1 MKKRITTIILV
12 IMLAAGL
19 SLLLY
24 PTVSNWWNQRH
35 QSHAIENY
43 QNAVDDMSDKEI
55 ERKWKAAREYNK
67 KLKQADIYG
76 LSKKEEKEYN
86 SLLNIG
92 GDGVM
97 GFIDIPSIKCH
108 LPIYHGTSDAVLQTA
123 IGHIPGTSLPVG
135 GKSSHCVVSGHRG
148 LPSARLFTDID
159 KLKEGDVF
167 TLTVLDK
174 TLMYQVDQIRTV
186 LPEDLSNLQITEGED
201 YVTLV
206 TCTPYGIN
214 THRLL
219 VRGRRIADNSRLNIP
234 AEAEKVDERIVAP
247 LMAIPILLILYIILR
262 IRSRRN
268 KIQEKED

>member
-1 MKKRITTIILV
+1 
-12 IMLAAGL
+12 MLAAGL

-24 PTVSNWWNQRH
+24 PAVSDWWNQRH
-35 QSHAIENY
+35 QSRVVQTYQEN
-43 QNAVDDMSDKEI
+43 VDKMDQEEI
-55 ERKWKAAREYNK
+55 EKTWEKAKKYNK
-67 KLKQADIYG
+67 EMTQTNIYG
-76 LSKKEEKEYN
+76 LNKAEEKKYN

-108 LPIYHGTSDAVLQTA
+108 LPIYHGTSDVVLQTA

-247 LMAIPILLILYIILR
+247 LMAIPILLIIYIILR